1 MLGLWA
7 GYPEFKVKVSTIHA
21 SNGSVPSQGLPSCS
35 GSLQENNLFHFFAI
49 TALEKPFGEWII
61 NCLFIYSFIAYI
73 YLYFLIRVLLNIVHQ
88 QILPLAY
95 PWKVSPFHSE
105 HLSAWLLLEASTC
118 PSLYLN
124 HATPSP

>member
-1 MLGLWA
+1 MLSLWA

-21 SNGSVPSQGLPSCS
+21 SNGSVPSQGLPSCF
-35 GSLQENNLFHFFAI
+35 GSLPEKNLFHFLLSLPLKNHSESGQL
-49 TALEKPFGEWII
+49 TAYLSIHS
-61 NCLFIYSFIAYI
+61 LHI
-73 YLYFLIRVLLNIVHQ
+73 YLYFLIRVLLNIVHK